1 MAKRTDYRVFYSI
14 SRARAA
20 LRDAQAARRQLGEQ
34 AKLSGRHGRRMSC
47 ATPLTL
53 TPSKQAPPC
62 RSYSWTWAT
71 ETPPCYAPATS
82 TWQAS
87 PAPWQRPTGPSPP
100 PPSCNKTKRL
110 LQGECKSHNSIKENI
125 SAKCLLPPRPRA
137 CQHKF
142 NIQHSR
148 FNPAP
153 GGPEAGRRCF
163 TLAALSQFLRFPGY
177 TRQSSRLS
185 LLLWWFWGCLSYC
198 LMPAPAAPCR
208 RGGALIITL

>member
-71 ETPPCYAPATS
+71 ETPPYYAPATS
-82 TWQAS
+82 TWQGS

-100 PPSCNKTKRL
+100 PTFCT
-110 LQGECKSHNSIKENI
+110 
-125 SAKCLLPPRPRA
+125 PRPTNHQGHHPSTTLRGRPRERRGSA
-137 CQHKF
+137 LTGALWF
-142 NIQHSR
+142 
-148 FNPAP
+148 
-153 GGPEAGRRCF
+153 GRRC
-163 TLAALSQFLRFPGY
+163 L
-177 TRQSSRLS
+177 SSRT
-185 LLLWWFWGCLSYC
+185 
-198 LMPAPAAPCR
+198 A
-208 RGGALIITL
+208 